1 MKINN
6 FKIISLIIFIFLII
20 FSPTLISEANIN
32 SSLEINENSINSM
45 DISKEQKN
53 KLIQIQKEFKNEFEK
68 INSSFIEKRKELNQL
83 VERDASND
91 ELQNKIKEI
100 ASLKS
105 KQLWLLIRNK
115 RSLERLLGK
124 EKNQKFITMARKRF
138 HEHNKKYKGNFPPV
152 PILPPSP

>member
-124 EKNQKFITMARKRF
+124 KKKIKN
-138 HEHNKKYKGNFPPV
+138 
-152 PILPPSP
+152 L

>member
-6 FKIISLIIFIFLII
+6 FEIISLVYLYFDN

-45 DISKEQKN
+45 AISKEQKN

-83 VERDASND
+83 VERDALNE

-100 ASLKS
+100 DSLKS
-105 KQLWLLIRNK
+105 KQLWLLIK
-115 RSLERLLGK
+115 V
-124 EKNQKFITMARKRF
+124 KN
-138 HEHNKKYKGNFPPV
+138 
-152 PILPPSP
+152 L

>member
-6 FKIISLIIFIFLII
+6 FKIIPFIIFIFLMV
-20 FSPTLISEANIN
+20 FSAALISEANIT
-32 SSLEINENSINSM
+32 SSLEINKNSINSM
-45 DISKEQKN
+45 NISKEQKIT
-53 KLIQIQKEFKNEFEK
+53 LEQIQKDFKKEFEK

-83 VERDASND
+83 VERDASNQ

-100 ASLKS
+100 TSLKS

-115 RSLERLLGK
+115 RSLEMLLGK
-124 EKNQKFITMARKRF
+124 DKNQEFMAMARKRF

-152 PILPPSP
+152 PISPPSP